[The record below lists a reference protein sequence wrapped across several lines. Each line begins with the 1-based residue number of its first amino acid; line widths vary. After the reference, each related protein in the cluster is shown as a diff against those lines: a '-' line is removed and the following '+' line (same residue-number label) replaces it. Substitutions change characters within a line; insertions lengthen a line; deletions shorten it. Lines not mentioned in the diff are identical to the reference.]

1 METLKYTVIKDA
13 QQYEAYCT
21 QLEQLVIAPQL
32 TAAALDEIDLL
43 TLLVETWD
51 QTHATLS
58 EADPIELLRSLMA
71 GRQLLA
77 KDLVAALGLS
87 KGAVSDILSRRRG
100 LSKEVIRRLASY
112 FHVSQEAFN
121 RPYELAAPAATLP
134 RNARLVHKGSAK
146 GALARDTI

>member
-13 QQYEAYCT
+13 RQYELYCT
-21 QLEQLVIAPQL
+21 QLEQLVAAPQP
-32 TAAALDEIDLL
+32 TAAALEEIDLL

-51 QTHATLS
+51 HAHATLP

-71 GRQLLA
+71 GRHLQA

-87 KGAVSDILSRRRG
+87 KGAVSDILNRRRG

-112 FHVSQEAFN
+112 FQVTQEAFN

-134 RNARLVHKGSAK
+134 RNARPTHQGGTKAT
-146 GALARDTI
+146 A